1 MSLANVN
8 QPNQIYHITAKQS
21 KQASKQSK
29 EVTERV
35 FVLLRHSLSDEPTS
49 ELPFP
54 VDYDPPLPRKLH
66 REGRKGERK
75 EGRKKGTKEGWREGK
90 KGNRC
95 RFLLFNANYE
105 SASSQFYRGNVV
117 ADHSAVLLLISSFI
131 VMILFSFILLVP
143 IRQIEVSPRW
153 LIRKGIP
160 VSQNRRAP

>member
-54 VDYDPPLPRKLH
+54 VDYDPPCL
-66 REGRKGERK
+66 
-75 EGRKKGTKEGWREGK
+75 
-90 KGNRC
+90 
-95 RFLLFNANYE
+95 AN
-105 SASSQFYRGNVV
+105 
-117 ADHSAVLLLISSFI
+117 FI
-131 VMILFSFILLVP
+131 VRM
-143 IRQIEVSPRW
+143 RM
-153 LIRKGIP
+153 
-160 VSQNRRAP
+160 RRMKMRAQKSALNSLKI

>member
-54 VDYDPPLPRKLH
+54 VDYDPPCL
-66 REGRKGERK
+66 
-75 EGRKKGTKEGWREGK
+75 
-90 KGNRC
+90 
-95 RFLLFNANYE
+95 AN
-105 SASSQFYRGNVV
+105 
-117 ADHSAVLLLISSFI
+117 FI
-131 VMILFSFILLVP
+131 VVVIAGYAMVTTTLQKFIV
-143 IRQIEVSPRW
+143 RMMMRM
-153 LIRKGIP
+153 RRRRRMRMRMKG
-160 VSQNRRAP
+160 